1 MEWRQTKQYQWE
13 LAEQGFSGKARLQE
27 TNSGYIASIRVE
39 NTDFDMELL
48 NERDFFERKKD
59 AVKFLQEQMGQESY

>member
-1 MEWRQTKQYQWE
+1 MKWRQTKQNKWE
-13 LAEQGFSGKARLQE
+13 VAEQGFTGHALLKE
-27 TNSGYIASIRVE
+27 TNSGYIVIITVE

-59 AVKFLQEQMGQESY
+59 ALKFLREKMEQESY